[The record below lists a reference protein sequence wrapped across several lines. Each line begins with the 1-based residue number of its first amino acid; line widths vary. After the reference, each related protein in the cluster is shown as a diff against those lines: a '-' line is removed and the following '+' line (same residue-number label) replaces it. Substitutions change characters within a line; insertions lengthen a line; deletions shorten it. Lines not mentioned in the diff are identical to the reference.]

1 MEETASKRLV
11 KQWREHLMNQE
22 WMVFTGTLSS
32 LTREQAQALVIALG
46 GHTQNMVTSQTTQ
59 LVIGTSRPTLFS
71 DRRSTKWETAERR
84 RKAGQSI
91 GFMNERMFLEAAIDV
106 LQNRVRNLQTTD
118 R

>member
-1 MEETASKRLV
+1 MEETASQRHA

-32 LTREQAQALVIALG
+32 MTREQAQALVFALG
-46 GHTQNMVTSQTTQ
+46 GHTQTIVTSQTTQ
-59 LVIGTSRPTLFS
+59 LVIGTSCPTLFN

-84 RKAGQSI
+84 RNAGQLI
-91 GFMNERMFLEAAIDV
+91 GFMDERTFLEAAIDV
-106 LQNRVRNLQTTD
+106 LQRRIRNLQTND

>member
-1 MEETASKRLV
+1 MEETTPKRLV

-32 LTREQAQALVIALG
+32 MTREQAQALVVALG
-46 GHTQNMVTSQTTQ
+46 GHTQTIVTNQTTQ

-106 LQNRVRNLQTTD
+106 LQNRARNLQTTD